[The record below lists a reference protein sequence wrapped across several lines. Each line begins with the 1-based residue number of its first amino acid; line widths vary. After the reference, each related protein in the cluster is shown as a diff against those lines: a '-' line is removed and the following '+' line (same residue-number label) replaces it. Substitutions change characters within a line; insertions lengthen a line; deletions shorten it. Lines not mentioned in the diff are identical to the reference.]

1 MEWLG
6 VDYGYYVM
14 RSWFSSGWRVRVR
27 FSTLCILHSKFFPMI
42 PLLNISNLNRSYP
55 VSEKPLFKD
64 FSLAVQQWE
73 FLFLTWKSGAGKTT
87 LTRFITWEIKPPVDT
102 TFFYRQDLARLSRGE
117 LQAYRKKIWIVFQ
130 DFKLL
135 EWKTIRQNILFP
147 LQIETSDSK
156 TLHTALSKVTTFLDI
171 EHTLDSY
178 PKALSWGEKQR
189 AAIGRAL
196 IRTPE
201 FLIMDEPTGNID
213 QDSWEQLLQ
222 ECFALNRKWITIIFV
237 THDLWL
243 IKYAWSLW
251 HTFKHLDL

>member
-1 MEWLG
+1 MFF
-6 VDYGYYVM
+6 VIY
-14 RSWFSSGWRVRVR
+14 SSLFV
-27 FSTLCILHSKFFPMI
+27 LCYSMI
-42 PLLNISNLNRSYP
+42 PLLNISNLNRSY
-55 VSEKPLFKD
+55 SWSQRPLFQN
-64 FSLAVQQWE
+64 FSLSIEQWQ

-87 LTRFITWEIKPPVDT
+87 LTRFITWEIKPPIDT

-135 EWKTIRQNILFP
+135 ERKTISQNILFP
-147 LQIETSDSK
+147 LQIETSNNEE
-156 TLHTALSKVTTFLDI
+156 LQTALEKVTTFLDI

-178 PKALSWGEKQR
+178 PKALSWWEKQR

-213 QDSWEQLLQ
+213 QESWEQLLQ
-222 ECFALNRKWITIIFV
+222 ECFALNKKWITIIFV

-243 IKYAWSLW
+243 IKYASSQW